1 MPTYFSV
8 SVRASAR
15 VSRVVTVPSAAN
27 RLHTT
32 PTHSNCC
39 VPQGLVARLHL
50 DRGQLCFLQ
59 VQPRALG
66 ARVPDV
72 FIATSIKA
80 GPSFRPTSSVR
91 TAAVPNLLSRVNVSS
106 GTACS
111 TVLSA
116 RRSTRLSP
124 SDELALRQVTSLG
137 DPAPLRGLR
146 AERDAPLKK
155 ACARWDG
162 GGSHRLAGPG
172 REQFSPPDRLCEALG
187 PSNTPQQRHQ
197 CGWLDAIPSFAGA
210 VVSDV
215 GPLRPGVQVKLYWSK
230 AWVLPSHLAP
240 KSALYC
246 TGDYTWHHPLK
257 TGDVTCT

>member
-8 SVRASAR
+8 SERASAR

-72 FIATSIKA
+72 FIATSISA
-80 GPSFRPTSSVR
+80 EPSFRPTSSVR

-111 TVLSA
+111 TVHAA

-146 AERDAPLKK
+146 AERDAPSQK

-172 REQFSPPDRLCEALG
+172 REQLAPPDSVCEALCA
-187 PSNTPQQRHQ
+187 PYTLQHSHR
-197 CGWLDAIPSFAGA
+197 CSVLDARPSCAGS
-210 VVSDV
+210 VVGNV
-215 GPLRPGVQVKLYWSK
+215 WCLQAGRANKPYWSR
-230 AWVLPSHLAP
+230 AWVLPSRHAP
-240 KSALYC
+240 RSAVHC
-246 TGDYTWHHPLK
+246 TGDYTWHQPLK
-257 TGDVTCT
+257 IGDVTCT